1 MKVLSSLRRHL
12 KLRAPQR
19 QRTCIVLF
27 AAATFLL
34 FCGVICVY
42 DWRTYKLSKCCQE
55 LQSDKIIVERPG
67 SEGLQSIPLNVI
79 GTPEGP
85 RVVNKRMN
93 PSAACSDS
101 SLEVPLPAA
110 FESALEK
117 YAIVPSAGVK
127 VVIIIAYYR
136 SGSTFFGELLSS
148 APRTFFHF
156 EPLMMFT
163 VSGGIRPGRECHAF
177 QLLDGL
183 VRCHFD
189 PLYTVWLE
197 NNPYYK
203 YNHFLADICE
213 RGQSCSSPGHLSALC
228 SRAATQVFKFTR
240 LRARQVASWIEQNQN
255 IAETVRVVHL
265 VRDPRAIYSS
275 RRGLRWCTEYEYCG
289 SASALCDQMRSD
301 LNAFVE
307 ISGKLQKDR
316 TYQIRFEDLTADPVN
331 ETLRLFEWLDLDF
344 ARSVTKYLEEHTSAT
359 AADVRDA
366 HSTRRNT
373 RLVAYSWKSK
383 LLSRTIREIE
393 VACSDVLQ
401 RLGYDESSTSMDG
414 VNA

>member
-85 RVVNKRMN
+85 RVVKKRMN

-136 SGSTFFGELLSS
+136 SGSTFF
-148 APRTFFHF
+148 
-156 EPLMMFT
+156 
-163 VSGGIRPGRECHAF
+163 
-177 QLLDGL
+177 
-183 VRCHFD
+183 
-189 PLYTVWLE
+189 VWLE

-344 ARSVTKYLEEHTSAT
+344 APSVTKYLEEHTSAT